1 MKAKI
6 KITYCPKCRWLLRA
20 AWMQQELLTTFEEEI
35 GEIALAPAE
44 VSGEFNVYVDGKEL
58 FSRSINGRFP
68 DIKELKKLI
77 RDQIAPQ
84 KSLGHTDL

>member
-1 MKAKI
+1 
-6 KITYCPKCRWLLRA
+6 
-20 AWMQQELLTTFEEEI
+20 MQQELLTTFEEEI

-44 VSGEFNVYVDGKEL
+44 ISGEFNVYVDGMEL
-58 FSRSINGRFP
+58 FSRSTNGRFP

>member
-1 MKAKI
+1 MKPKI
-6 KITYCPKCRWLLRA
+6 KITYCTKCRWMLRA

-44 VSGEFNVYVDGKEL
+44 VAGEFNVCLGDNIL